1 MSGRQRYWTPTTND
15 IVIESIISNLKK
27 HWRLEK
33 ESAVVSRALA
43 EAEKN
48 IQKEV
53 KE

>member
-1 MSGRQRYWTPTTND
+1 MSRRQRTWTPTSDD

-27 HWRLEK
+27 HWRLKK

-43 EAEKN
+43 EAEKS

-53 KE
+53 EE